1 MTRAGIA
8 AVVTLV
14 GALVCA
20 APALASSH
28 TADDQSVFSG
38 TLLPLSLAVIMV
50 SLGLSLTPAD
60 FARVLKFPKGVGI
73 GLVNL
78 LVISPLLAF
87 AVAKIVGLEAA
98 LAVGL
103 VLLGA
108 SPGGTTA
115 NLLTHVARGDTALS
129 ITMTAISSVA
139 AVVTVPLYLGLAID
153 HFGASFEN
161 DPEMASVAARVFFI
175 TVVPLSIGMAIRAR
189 RTAWAVKREGRARQI
204 ALVLFVFVVGG
215 SIANESEAIT
225 DHFAE
230 LAVATL
236 GLNLAAMTISFNI
249 ARLARLSRQQSTA
262 IAMELGV
269 HNGTVAITVGA
280 GIATILASPAA
291 VYSVFMFITA
301 GLFARLMY
309 KRNAEEP
316 GVVAERPLPADP
328 DAPAAVEAIA
338 SEPAPAAPLP
348 HAAQPA
354 AATTAAPEAV
364 REREEQEQ
372 EAPAVAAE
380 PIAQAVRAH
389 PGGPFW
395 GAMTLVAI
403 ALAVGSLVLAVVGI
417 VG

>member
-1 MTRAGIA
+1 MTRLRTATLA
-8 AVVTLV
+8 ACGAVAA
-14 GALVCA
+14 ALVFA
-20 APALASSH
+20 APALAAETS
-28 TADDQSVFSG
+28 ADDSSIFTGV
-38 TLLPLSLAVIMV
+38 LLPLSLAVIMV
-50 SLGLSLTPAD
+50 SLGLSLTTAD
-60 FARVLKFPKGVGI
+60 FARVFKFPKGVGI

-78 LVISPLLAF
+78 LLISPLLAF
-87 AVAKIVGLEAA
+87 GVAELVGLEAA

-115 NLLTHVARGDTALS
+115 NLLTHLARGDTALS
-129 ITMTAISSVA
+129 ITMTAVSSVA

-153 HFGASFEN
+153 HFGATFEN
-161 DPEMASVAARVFFI
+161 DPEMVGVAARVFFI
-175 TVVPLSIGMAIRAR
+175 TVVPLAIGMAIRAR
-189 RTAWAVKREGRARQI
+189 RTEWAIRREGRAKQI

-230 LAVATL
+230 LAAATL
-236 GLNLAAMTISFNI
+236 ILNLAAMTISFNI
-249 ARLARLSRQQSTA
+249 ARIARLSRKQSTA

-316 GVVAERPLPADP
+316 DVVEEPQAPDEAE
-328 DAPAAVEAIA
+328 APAAVAV
-338 SEPAPAAPLP
+338 
-348 HAAQPA
+348 
-354 AATTAAPEAV
+354 PERV
-364 REREEQEQ
+364 
-372 EAPAVAAE
+372 PG
-380 PIAQAVRAH
+380 AVRAR
-389 PGGPFW
+389 PGGAFW
-395 GAMTLVAI
+395 GAMTLAAVAI
-403 ALAVGSLVLAVVGI
+403 ALGSMILAAIAI
-417 VG
+417 VGAGA